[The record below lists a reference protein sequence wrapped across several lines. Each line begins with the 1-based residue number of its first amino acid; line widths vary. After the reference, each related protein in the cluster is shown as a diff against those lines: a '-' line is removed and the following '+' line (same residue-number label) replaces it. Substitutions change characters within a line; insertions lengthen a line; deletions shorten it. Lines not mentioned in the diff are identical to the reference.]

1 MKRILRQLLSLL
13 LTLALLLPAQAG
25 ADLNAIGHILSDM
38 RMGGTCQTLR
48 GDVELAVVMVTVG
61 DNGWSSVDSSSLRN
75 TIRSAINTLESDAAA
90 YGAQLNIT
98 PRFYRGQGSA
108 DTEAEHW
115 AIDVLSTVPQLAEQ
129 PLADWFGTPLLL
141 CLNFDGRS
149 YAVPGYA
156 RTSPEYVVYYMDHS
170 PDTIRHELLHLYG
183 AEDYYFHPE
192 LEAAAREHFTKSVM
206 LDAAPGDPV
215 DSFTAWLVGWTLQL
229 DENATAFLQAT
240 AHLTDSTLDD
250 ARSADQQTGTGV
262 FEWDSSTYYGD
273 VTDGI
278 ANGAGYIVWDNGE
291 RYVGDWV
298 WNDMTGYGTYIWPD
312 GECYTGSYQ
321 DDLFHGAGTF
331 SWADG
336 ESYTG
341 AYVRD
346 ERTGTGTY
354 TWADGTRYTG
364 DFVRGEHTGQ
374 GTYSWPGGDHYTGDV
389 ADGSFT
395 GRGTM
400 TWADGDSYTGDFV
413 DDRMTGKGTMSWA
426 DGASYTGDFVDGQM
440 VGKGTYTWPDGSCY
454 TGEFAN
460 DQPTGRGMISY
471 ADGSFYIGGV
481 FCGRRNGQ
489 GTLYHT
495 DGTEQT
501 GVWLFDAFK
510 AE

>member
-1 MKRILRQLLSLL
+1 MKRTLRQLLSLL

-75 TIRSAINTLESDAAA
+75 TIRSAITTLESDAAA

-108 DTEAEHW
+108 DTEADHW
-115 AIDVLSTVPQLAEQ
+115 VIDVLSTVPQLAEQ
-129 PLADWFGTPLLL
+129 PLADWFNTPLLL

-170 PDTIRHELLHLYG
+170 PDTIRHERLHLYG

-346 ERTGTGTY
+346 QRTGT
-354 TWADGTRYTG
+354 
-364 DFVRGEHTGQ
+364 
-374 GTYSWPGGDHYTGDV
+374 
-389 ADGSFT
+389 
-395 GRGTM
+395 
-400 TWADGDSYTGDFV
+400 
-413 DDRMTGKGTMSWA
+413 
-426 DGASYTGDFVDGQM
+426 
-440 VGKGTYTWPDGSCY
+440 GTYTWPDGSCY

-501 GVWLFDAFK
+501 GLWLFDAFK

>member
-61 DNGWSSVDSSSLRN
+61 ENGWSSTASSNLRN
-75 TIRSAINTLESDAAA
+75 TIRSAIDALESDAAT
-90 YGAQLNIT
+90 YGAKLNIT

-108 DTEAEHW
+108 DTEADHW

-129 PLADWFGTPLLL
+129 PLADWFNTPLLF
-141 CLNFDGRS
+141 CLNFEGRS

-156 RTSPEYVVYYMDHS
+156 RTLPEYVVYYMDHS

-240 AHLTDSTLDD
+240 AHLTDSTLED

-273 VTDGI
+273 VIDGVP
-278 ANGAGYIVWDNGE
+278 NGAGYIIWDNGE

-298 WNDMTGYGTYIWPD
+298 WNDRTGYGTYIWTS
-312 GECYTGSYQ
+312 GTSYTGDYQ
-321 DDLFHGAGTF
+321 DGYFHGTGTI
-331 SWADG
+331 SWANGD
-336 ESYTG
+336 SYTG

-346 ERTGTGTY
+346 ERTGTGTM
-354 TWADGTRYTG
+354 TWANGTRYTG
-364 DFVRGEHTGQ
+364 DFVNGQ
-374 GTYSWPGGDHYTGDV
+374 
-389 ADGSFT
+389 
-395 GRGTM
+395 
-400 TWADGDSYTGDFV
+400 
-413 DDRMTGKGTMSWA
+413 MTGKGTMTWA
-426 DGASYTGDFVDGQM
+426 DGASYTGDFVDGKM
-440 VGKGTYTWPDGSCY
+440 AGKGTYTWPDGSFY
-454 TGEFAN
+454 TGEFTN
-460 DQPTGRGMISY
+460 DLLTGRGMITY
-471 ADGSFYIGGV
+471 LDGSFYIGSV
-481 FCGRRNGQ
+481 FCGQRTGQ
-489 GTLYHT
+489 GTLYYA
-495 DGTEQT
+495 DGTEQS
-501 GVWLFDAFK
+501 GVWLFGVLK
-510 AE
+510 SE